1 MINETIGHYRILR
14 QLGSGGMGVVYEAE
28 DTRLGRRVA
37 LKFLQDNGKP
47 DPAAMERF
55 LREARSASALNHPGI
70 CTIYAIEEQEGQTY
84 IAMELLEGESL
95 EKALTRG
102 LPPITKTVEICIQV
116 ADALDAAHKK
126 GIVHRD
132 IKPAN
137 IFLTERGAA
146 KLLDFGLAKL
156 METEGSMEGETVAP
170 SKDVFLT
177 SPGTTVGTIAYMSP
191 EQARGEV
198 LDARSDLFSLG
209 SVLYQMVTGALP
221 FPGATTAVIFGNILH
236 SAPVS
241 PVSLNSA
248 VPLELERII
257 NKLLEKDRDLRCQV
271 AAEVRADLKRLQRE
285 MDPGRVSSTPAVA
298 ASRMPSGTVQATGSG
313 PTPTGSSGGTARV
326 GSGAVLAETAKKNKL
341 GAGIVLVGLVA
352 VVVAAGYGVYTL
364 AHKQQNPQGQQN
376 ARKPNLAPFEKFTIE
391 NVSNNGHITQVAI
404 SADGKYLLQALDE
417 GGLQSL
423 WLRHVPTS
431 TNKEVVA
438 PARTRYKGL
447 TFSPDG
453 NYLFFVRRDEENES
467 ESVLYSATVLGGE
480 PHVVI
485 KDVDSPVSFSPD
497 GRYFVFLR
505 ELHDSPNWDLLLAN
519 SDGTIQKPIF
529 SGRPL
534 PSDSHVPAWSPDGK
548 TIIIPIV
555 QPTQDAIGGFLAL
568 DVATGK
574 DHAVAVSSDH
584 IYYDPAWMPDGS
596 ALLVSALVVQAG
608 RMQAQIGYVGFPGGD
623 YRAVTADTNNY
634 GNLGIANDGKTLV
647 AIQSKLHFSLSIAPA
662 NDPDQLHA
670 VPLTTQLPVWRWNW
684 MPDGRLIVP
693 QSGSLKAVAP
703 NGEETTLYSDPKHIP
718 DQAAVCGDGRYVV
731 YRQVGSSSGTSA
743 NLWRMDLNGTNQKQ
757 LTSGRNEQEPA
768 CAKTG
773 DWVYYV
779 DDVDSRYVKRVSVE
793 GSSPETVVKYSVGA
807 YGLSPEG
814 KEIVSFEVRELDHK
828 LMLRVDNVE
837 THQMTYSDMDQRALP
852 DELAFTPDGKG
863 VVYLVREKGVE
874 NLWLQPLD
882 GTPHRQLTHF
892 KKDKTFRF
900 AFSPDGSQIAM
911 ERGEVESDAVLLHD
925 SRP

>member
-1 MINETIGHYRILR
+1 MINENIGHYRILR

-37 LKFLQDNGKP
+37 LKFLQDTGKP

-70 CTIYAIEEQEGQTY
+70 CTIYAIEEHEGQTY

-102 LPPITKTVEICIQV
+102 LPPIAKTVEICIQV

-156 METEGSMEGETVAP
+156 METEGGMEGETVAP
-170 SKDVFLT
+170 SKDAFLT

-241 PVSLNSA
+241 PVTLNSA
-248 VPLELERII
+248 VPHELERII

-271 AAEVRADLKRLQRE
+271 AAELRADLKRLQRE

-298 ASRMPSGTVQATGSG
+298 ASRASGGTVHAEGSG
-313 PTPTGSSGGTARV
+313 SSSAPSSGGTARA
-326 GSGAVLAETAKKNKL
+326 GSGAVLTEPSQQHKT
-341 GAGIVLVGLVA
+341 GARVLLVGLLA
-352 VVVAAGYGVYTL
+352 VVAAAGYGLYTL
-364 AHKQQNPQGQQN
+364 VHKGQNGQEEQS
-376 ARKPNLAPFEKFTIE
+376 AQKPKLAPFEKFTIE
-391 NVSNNGHITQVAI
+391 NVSNNGHITQAAI
-404 SADGKYLLQALDE
+404 SADGKYLLQALEE
-417 GGLQSL
+417 GGSQSL
-423 WLRHVPTS
+423 WLRHIPTS

-438 PARTRYKGL
+438 PARTRYEGL

-453 NYLFFVRRDEENES
+453 NYIYFVRRNEEDETES
-467 ESVLYSATVLGGE
+467 QLYSTSMLGGT
-480 PHVVI
+480 PRVLI
-485 KDVDSPVSFSPD
+485 KDVDSPISFSPD

-505 ELHDSPNWDLLLAN
+505 ELHDSPNWDLLLAR
-519 SDGTIQKPIF
+519 SDGSIEKPIF

-548 TIIIPIV
+548 TILIPIV
-555 QPTQDAIGGFLAL
+555 QPTQDAISGFLAV
-568 DVATGK
+568 DVATGQ
-574 DHAVAVSSDH
+574 DHVVGVSPDR
-584 IYYDPAWMPDGS
+584 IYYGPAWMPDGS
-596 ALLVSALVVQAG
+596 ALLATASQLDAG
-608 RMQAQIGYVGFPGGD
+608 HMQAQIGYVSFPGGE

-647 AIQSKLHFSLSIAPA
+647 AIQSKLRFSLSIAPA
-662 NDPDQLHA
+662 NDPDQLRT
-670 VPLTTQLPVWRWNW
+670 VPLATQVPVWLWNW

-693 QSGSLKAVAP
+693 QSGSLKTIAA

-718 DQAAVCGDGRYVV
+718 DQAAVCGEGRYIV
-731 YRQVGSSSGTSA
+731 YRQVGGSSGTSA
-743 NLWRMDLNGTNQKQ
+743 NLWRMDPNGTNQKQ
-757 LTSGRNEQEPA
+757 LTTGRNDREPT
-768 CAKTG
+768 CPKDG
-773 DWVYYV
+773 NWVYYV
-779 DDVDSRYVKRVSVE
+779 DNADRYVKRVSVE
-793 GSSPETVVKYSVGA
+793 GGSPETVVKYAVGSYA
-807 YGLSPEG
+807 LSPDG
-814 KEIVSFEVRELDHK
+814 KGIVSFEVRELDHK

-837 THQMTYSDMDQRALP
+837 THQMAYSDIDQRALP
-852 DELAFTPDGKG
+852 TELAYTPDGKG
-863 VVYLVREKGVE
+863 VVYLVREKGVD

-882 GTPHRQLTHF
+882 GAPHRQLSHF

-900 AFSPDGSQIAM
+900 VFSPDGSKIAL
-911 ERGEVESDAVLLHD
+911 ECGELESDAVLLHD
-925 SRP
+925 SAR